1 MKNLENLNVFLQNFG
16 CKVNATETESIA
28 ALLKQD
34 GWTITDQPET
44 ADAVILN
51 SCTVTASGD
60 QRMLQAIRKLRAKA
74 PQNAVFL
81 LTGCYV
87 QAFPEDAA
95 NILGIDLILGTK
107 NRMQI
112 PTLLRDFLDAGK
124 FINAYAPFVSGEMFE
139 FLPQGSDPSHTRAFL
154 KIQDGCNRFC
164 SYCIIPYARGRCR
177 SLGLPE
183 ISKKAEQ
190 LKTYPEVVLCG
201 INLACYGMGT
211 ELSIVDAVKCL
222 ADAGIPR
229 IRLGSLE
236 PDGLTDA
243 VLEGLQVI
251 PTFMSHFHISV
262 QSGCDRILK
271 AMHRNYTC
279 ADYETLILKIRELF
293 PGCAV
298 TTDLM
303 TGFPGETEQ
312 DFCETLEF
320 VKKIQFSQIHIFRYS
335 PRPGTSAAEMPE
347 QIPESIKKNRAEQLS
362 QLSGQLHE
370 NYLKSCIGKI
380 FHVLWERQKHPDYH
394 TGHAENYMLVE
405 IPANP
410 GEHFRG
416 AIHPVKITGIRNG
429 KLTGER
435 ICNY

>member
-1 MKNLENLNVFLQNFG
+1 MENLKNLNAFLQNFG

-60 QRMLQAIRKLRAKA
+60 QRMLQAVRKLRVKA
-74 PQNAVFL
+74 PSNAVFL

-95 NILGIDLILGTK
+95 NIPGIDLVLGTK

-112 PTLLRDFLDAGK
+112 PALLRNFLDAGE
-124 FINAYAPFVSGEMFE
+124 FINAYVPFASGEMFE
-139 FLPQGSDPSHTRAFL
+139 SLPQGSDPAHTRAFL

-183 ISKKAEQ
+183 IAKKAEQ
-190 LKTYPEVVLCG
+190 LKHYPEVVLCG

-243 VLEGLQVI
+243 VLEGLQAI
-251 PTFMSHFHISV
+251 PAFMPHFHISV

-293 PGCAV
+293 PNCAV

-320 VKKIQFSQIHIFRYS
+320 VKKIRFSQIHIFRYS
-335 PRPGTSAAEMPE
+335 PRPGTFAAGMPE
-347 QIPESIKKNRAEQLS
+347 QIPESVKKNRAEQLN

-370 NYLKSCIGKI
+370 NYLKSCI
-380 FHVLWERQKHPDYH
+380 
-394 TGHAENYMLVE
+394 
-405 IPANP
+405 
-410 GEHFRG
+410 
-416 AIHPVKITGIRNG
+416 
-429 KLTGER
+429 
-435 ICNY
+435 

>member
-1 MKNLENLNVFLQNFG
+1 MKNLKIFLQNFG

-28 ALLKQD
+28 VLLQQD
-34 GWTITDQPET
+34 GWTITDQPEM

-95 NILGIDLILGTK
+95 HIPGIDLILGTK

-112 PTLLRDFLDAGK
+112 PVLLRDFLDTGK
-124 FINAYAPFVSGEMFE
+124 FINAYTAFATGEMFE
-139 FLPQGSDPSHTRAFL
+139 SLPQGSDPAHTRAFL

-177 SLGLPE
+177 SLELSE
-183 ISKKAEQ
+183 IAKRAEQ
-190 LKTYPEVVLCG
+190 LKHYPEVVLCG

-211 ELSIVDAVKCL
+211 ALSIVDAVKCL

-243 VLEGLQVI
+243 VLAGLQAI
-251 PTFMSHFHISV
+251 PGFLPHFHISV

-279 ADYETLILKIRELF
+279 ADYERLILKIRELF
-293 PGCAV
+293 PDCAV

-335 PRPGTSAAEMPE
+335 PRPGTVASEMPGQISE
-347 QIPESIKKNRAEQLS
+347 QIKKIRAERLHQLA
-362 QLSGQLHE
+362 GQLHE
-370 NYLKSCIGKI
+370 NYLTSCIGKYAMYCGNGRNI
-380 FHVLWERQKHPDYH
+380 RIIIPDMQRITCLWKFLR
-394 TGHAENYMLVE
+394 
-405 IPANP
+405 
-410 GEHFRG
+410 
-416 AIHPVKITGIRNG
+416 IRESSSEG
-429 KLTGER
+429 KFIR
-435 ICNY
+435 

>member
-1 MKNLENLNVFLQNFG
+1 MENSKNLKFFLQNFG

-28 ALLKQD
+28 VLLQQD
-34 GWTITDQPET
+34 GWKITNQPEL
-44 ADAVILN
+44 ADAVVLN

-95 NILGIDLILGTK
+95 NIPGIDLILGTK

-112 PTLLRDFLDAGK
+112 PVMLRDFLDTGK
-124 FINAYAPFVSGEMFE
+124 FINAYANFTPRELFE
-139 FLPQGSDPSHTRAFL
+139 SLPQGSDPAHTRAFL

-183 ISKKAEQ
+183 IAEKAEQ
-190 LKTYPEVVLCG
+190 LKHYPEVVLCG

-211 ELSIVDAVKCL
+211 ELTITDAVKCL

-243 VLEGLQVI
+243 VLAGLQAI
-251 PTFMSHFHISV
+251 PGFLPHFHISV

-279 ADYETLILKIRELF
+279 AEYERLILKIRALF
-293 PGCAV
+293 PDCAI

-320 VKKIQFSQIHIFRYS
+320 VKKIRFSQIHIFRYS
-335 PRPGTSAAEMPE
+335 PRPGTVASEMPGQIPE
-347 QIPESIKKNRAEQLS
+347 QIKKIRAERLHQLA
-362 QLSGQLHE
+362 GQLHE
-370 NYLKSCIGKI
+370 AYLKSCVNKVFYIL
-380 FHVLWERQKHPDYH
+380 FERQKHPDYH

-410 GEHFRG
+410 EENLRG
-416 AIHPVKITGIRNG
+416 QIHPVKITGIRDG
-429 KLTGER
+429 KLTG
-435 ICNY
+435 ILN